1 LESSKDSAAHAG
13 AARLLVSRDRLTRY
27 SVIGCD
33 IRPQVL
39 ARQESALSCRG
50 MRAIGSACDSG
61 SMTEPADPPTR
72 VLVVEDDRE
81 LGPLLLRLFSGAGYA
96 PDLAPDGQA
105 GLHLALT
112 RRYDAMILDR
122 GLPAIDG
129 LDLLGRLRRS
139 GVTTPVII
147 LTALGTV
154 SDRVAGLDGGAED
167 YLVKPFEVDELLAR
181 LRVLLRRRSHGQEP
195 LAVGRSAFDVISR
208 TVTGP
213 DGSAVSLSGRE
224 SDLLRLLA
232 AGPTRAFTRDE
243 ILAQVFPDSSTVSL
257 VDTYVH
263 YLRRKLGATVV
274 STVRGVGY
282 QLGTQ

>member
-1 LESSKDSAAHAG
+1 MMDAAPP
-13 AARLLVSRDRLTRY
+13 AAK
-27 SVIGCD
+27 
-33 IRPQVL
+33 
-39 ARQESALSCRG
+39 
-50 MRAIGSACDSG
+50 
-61 SMTEPADPPTR
+61 

-81 LGPLLLRLFSGAGYA
+81 LGPLLLRLFRGAGYE

-122 GLPAIDG
+122 GLPAIEG

-139 GVTTPVII
+139 GVRVPALV

-154 SDRVAGLDGGAED
+154 SDRVAGLDSGAED

-181 LRVLLRRRSHGQEP
+181 VRVLLRRRPMSGQP
-195 LAVGRSAFDVISR
+195 LAVGGATFDLISR

-213 DGSAVSLSGRE
+213 DGSVTSLSGRE

-232 AGPTRAFTRDE
+232 QNPARAFTREE
-243 ILAQVFPDSSTVSL
+243 IAAQVFPDASSVTL

-263 YLRRKLGATVV
+263 YLRRKLGPGTV

-282 QLGTQ
+282 RLGRT

>member
-1 LESSKDSAAHAG
+1 MPDDRPACESDTMTDAAPP
-13 AARLLVSRDRLTRY
+13 AA
-27 SVIGCD
+27 
-33 IRPQVL
+33 
-39 ARQESALSCRG
+39 
-50 MRAIGSACDSG
+50 
-61 SMTEPADPPTR
+61 R

-81 LGPLLLRLFSGAGYA
+81 LGPLLLRLFRGAGYET
-96 PDLAPDGQA
+96 DLAPDGQA

-122 GLPAIDG
+122 GLPAIEG

-139 GVTTPVII
+139 GATVPALV

-167 YLVKPFEVDELLAR
+167 YLVKPFEIDELLAR
-181 LRVLLRRRSHGQEP
+181 VRVLLRRGSPSDEK
-195 LAVGRSAFDVISR
+195 LTVGGAAFDLISR

-213 DGSAVSLSGRE
+213 DGSVVALSGRE

-232 AGPTRAFTRDE
+232 RNPTRAFTREE
-243 ILAQVFPDSSTVSL
+243 IRDQVFPDSAGVAL

-263 YLRRKLGATVV
+263 YLRRKLGTAAV

-282 QLGTQ
+282 RLGRG

>member
-1 LESSKDSAAHAG
+1 
-13 AARLLVSRDRLTRY
+13 
-27 SVIGCD
+27 
-33 IRPQVL
+33 
-39 ARQESALSCRG
+39 
-50 MRAIGSACDSG
+50 MRACDSD
-61 SMTEPADPPTR
+61 SMTDAALPAAR

-81 LGPLLLRLFSGAGYA
+81 LGPLLLRLFRGAGYE

-122 GLPAIDG
+122 GLPAIEG

-139 GVTTPVII
+139 GVTLPVLV

-154 SDRVAGLDGGAED
+154 ADRVTGLDSGAED

-181 LRVLLRRRSHGQEP
+181 VRVLLRGRTGAGQR
-195 LAVGRSAFDVISR
+195 LAVGDATFDLIAR

-213 DGSAVSLSGRE
+213 DESVTALSGRE

-232 AGPTRAFTRDE
+232 QNPAQAFTRE
-243 ILAQVFPDSSTVSL
+243 QIVTQVFPDAANVAL

-263 YLRRKLGATVV
+263 YLRRKLGVTAIA
-274 STVRGVGY
+274 TVRGVGY
-282 QLGTQ
+282 RLGHG